1 MINITNKQN
10 CCGCSACAQRCPKQ
24 CISMQADSEGF
35 LYPKVDMG
43 VCIDCHL
50 CEKVCPVINPN
61 EPRTPLG
68 VYAAKN
74 ANDEVRMA
82 SSSGGI
88 FTCLAQ
94 RVLADGGVV
103 FGARWDDDWNVVHD
117 YTEQQDGLPQFCS
130 SKYLQSVIGD
140 NYQKA
145 EQFLKAGRKVMF
157 TGTPCQIAGLRQFLR
172 KDYDNLLAVEVI
184 CHSVPS
190 AGVWQ
195 QYLHE
200 KLRALGWKKSD
211 IHRITFRNK
220 ATGWKSY
227 SFLIEN
233 YTGDAFMELGSA
245 NTFMRGFLA
254 DLYTRPSCTA
264 CPAKQLKSGS
274 DITLGDFWGIG
285 TLKPELDD
293 DKGLSV
299 IVVNTAKG
307 KDAIYNIGVK
317 LHSVAYEALTQRNPA
332 LITPV
337 AMQPKR
343 TAFFCKDGQ
352 TVEQKVK
359 RLAKE
364 PFSLRVFIS
373 RILHRCIP
381 NALIEKLKTLK

>member
-1 MINITNKQN
+1 MIDIKNKQD

-24 CISMQADSEGF
+24 CISMIEDEEGF
-35 LYPKVDMG
+35 LYPKVDTAN
-43 VCIDCHL
+43 CIDCHL
-50 CEKVCPVINPN
+50 CEKVCPVINQD
-61 EPRTPLG
+61 EPRTPQN

-74 ANDEVRMA
+74 PNETIRMN

-88 FTCLAQ
+88 FTILAEQ
-94 RVLADGGVV
+94 IINSEGVV
-103 FGARWDDDWNVVHD
+103 FGACWDDEWNIKHD
-117 YTEQQDGLPQFCS
+117 CAECIDDLAKFRS

-233 YTGDAFMELGSA
+233 HTGDAFMELGSA

-343 TAFFCKDGQ
+343 TAFFVRMDRQ
-352 TVEQKVK
+352 
-359 RLAKE
+359 
-364 PFSLRVFIS
+364 
-373 RILHRCIP
+373 
-381 NALIEKLKTLK
+381 

>member
-1 MINITNKQN
+1 
-10 CCGCSACAQRCPKQ
+10 
-24 CISMQADSEGF
+24 
-35 LYPKVDMG
+35 
-43 VCIDCHL
+43 
-50 CEKVCPVINPN
+50 
-61 EPRTPLG
+61 
-68 VYAAKN
+68 
-74 ANDEVRMA
+74 
-82 SSSGGI
+82 
-88 FTCLAQ
+88 
-94 RVLADGGVV
+94 
-103 FGARWDDDWNVVHD
+103 
-117 YTEQQDGLPQFCS
+117 
-130 SKYLQSVIGD
+130 
-140 NYQKA
+140 
-145 EQFLKAGRKVMF
+145 
-157 TGTPCQIAGLRQFLR
+157 
-172 KDYDNLLAVEVI
+172 
-184 CHSVPS
+184 
-190 AGVWQ
+190 
-195 QYLHE
+195 
-200 KLRALGWKKSD
+200 
-211 IHRITFRNK
+211 
-220 ATGWKSY
+220 
-227 SFLIEN
+227 
-233 YTGDAFMELGSA
+233 MELGSA